1 MPEDATD
8 LPDLKLV
15 ASVAT
20 NIYYD
25 VTKTNEL
32 RLGRVSGTNKL
43 VSQPRFDLQ
52 PQAYI
57 L

>member
-1 MPEDATD
+1 MPEDATG

-15 ASVAT
+15 ARVAT

-32 RLGRVSGTNKL
+32 RLGRVSGTNK
-43 VSQPRFDLQ
+43 
-52 PQAYI
+52 
-57 L
+57 